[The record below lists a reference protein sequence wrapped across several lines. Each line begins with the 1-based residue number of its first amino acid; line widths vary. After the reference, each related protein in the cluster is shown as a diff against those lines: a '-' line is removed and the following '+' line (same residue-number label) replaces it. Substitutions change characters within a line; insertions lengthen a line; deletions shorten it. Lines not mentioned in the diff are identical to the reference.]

1 MERRKLGS
9 VVAAVG
15 VSAFSLLAG
24 ACATYGGGLH
34 GRYDYDERDRPLMGR
49 RYEAMRS
56 LAHDL
61 DGRAEHAVNQARREA
76 RHRGRN
82 TRRLLG
88 DMEHFA
94 RRADDFHERM
104 DRYRDSPWDVA
115 DEVAHLDRDAR
126 DVNREIR
133 EARVLERTYDDWD
146 AVLDVL
152 NRMNRVLAGRNG
164 RDADRDYDR

>member
-34 GRYDYDERDRPLMGR
+34 GRYDERDRPLMGR
-49 RYEAMRS
+49 RYETMRS

-61 DGRAEHAVNQARREA
+61 DERAEHAANQARGEA

-82 TRRLLG
+82 ARRFLD
-88 DMEHFA
+88 DMNHFA

-115 DEVAHLDRDAR
+115 NEVAHLDRDAR
-126 DVNREIR
+126 DVNRAIR
-133 EARVLERTYDDWD
+133 DARVFERTYDDWD

-152 NRMNRVLAGRNG
+152 NRMNRVMAGRNR
-164 RDADRDYDR
+164 RDADRDHGR